1 MEDASKIRIDKF
13 LWAVRLYKTRS
24 LAGEA
29 CKNGR
34 ILINDYP
41 VKSSRTIN
49 IGDIFVVKKNPVVFI
64 FKVKD
69 LVENRVGAKLV
80 DNYIE
85 NLTSIEELQKLEV
98 NSKLVFVKR
107 DRGTGRPTKKER
119 RDIDKLDFEI

>member
-1 MEDASKIRIDKF
+1 MEDTNKIRIDKF

-119 RDIDKLDFEI
+119 RDIDKLDLEL

>member
-1 MEDASKIRIDKF
+1 MEDSKKIRIDKF

-24 LAGEA
+24 LAADA

-34 ILINDYP
+34 ILINDYT
-41 VKSSRTIN
+41 VKSSRIIN
-49 IGDIFVVKKNPVVFI
+49 IGEIFVVKKNPVVFI

-69 LVENRVGAKLV
+69 LVENRVGPKLV

-85 NLTSIEELQKLEV
+85 NLTSIEELQKLDV
-98 NSKLVFVKR
+98 NSKLIFVKR

-119 RDIDKLDFEI
+119 RDIDELEF

>member
-107 DRGTGRPTKKER
+107 DRGTGMPTKKER